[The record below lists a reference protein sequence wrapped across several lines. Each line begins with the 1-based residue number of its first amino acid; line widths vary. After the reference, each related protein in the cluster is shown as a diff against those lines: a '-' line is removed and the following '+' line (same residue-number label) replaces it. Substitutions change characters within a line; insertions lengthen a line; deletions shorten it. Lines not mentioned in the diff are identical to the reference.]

1 MELQKRS
8 LHMETPRL
16 HASKQVVLE
25 DNVIIP
31 DTNKDADKLLLD
43 RGKITIEEVSS
54 FEDAVTVK
62 GKLHFKALYLT
73 EGNRDGIPV
82 SQMEGSIPF
91 EEKLQMEGLRA
102 GEHVHVK
109 AVLEELG
116 ISLINSRNVF
126 VIELL
131 AKHCPS
137 GNFTR
142 ISPFV
147 LVRFSL
153 LGLSCATKSSPNSIF
168 NPKDNC
174 SFIAFNC
181 RNFVSEFDCVLRYQ
195 PLQTGFIHS
204 LYLGYISFDN
214 NGRWHDSSFILAI
227 TPSPNSCIVA
237 IIVSVVLL

>member
-1 MELQKRS
+1 MLGTIIHRS
-8 LHMETPRL
+8 LSICTCPL
-16 HASKQVVLE
+16 NIFDVVISGL
-25 DNVIIP
+25 P
-31 DTNKDADKLLLD
+31 HQ
-43 RGKITIEEVSS
+43 VSS
-54 FEDAVTVK
+54 FC
-62 GKLHFKALYLT
+62 LIL
-73 EGNRDGIPV
+73 
-82 SQMEGSIPF
+82 SIP
-91 EEKLQMEGLRA
+91 
-102 GEHVHVK
+102 
-109 AVLEELG
+109 
-116 ISLINSRNVF
+116 IPLITSRNVF

-137 GNFTR
+137 GNFTS

-181 RNFVSEFDCVLRYQ
+181 RNFVSEFDCVLRCQ